1 MPWESLFADVP
12 RVEVT
17 EDMASKL
24 QNGSKE
30 ALSVLME
37 EQEAQLEQS
46 PYLIYQHEG
55 SALGLLENSAKKYLF
70 AYQA

>member
-1 MPWESLFADVP
+1 MPWESLFVDVP
-12 RVEVT
+12 RIEVNQ
-17 EDMASKL
+17 DIASKL

-30 ALSVLME
+30 ALSALME
-37 EQEAQLEQS
+37 EQKAQLEQS
-46 PYLIYQHEG
+46 SYLIYQHEG